1 MGTVHV
7 IRHGLNGKGWSL
19 GGTFLDCGTGV
30 NGGWA
35 GRDGDKELKER
46 RPVVSRSVV
55 YSHLGLLANRV
66 GRLAIII
73 PDQVNRH

>member
-35 GRDGDKELKER
+35 GRDGDKELKES
-46 RPVVSRSVV
+46 RPLVSRSVV
-55 YSHLGLLANRV
+55 YSPLGL
-66 GRLAIII
+66 LAIII